1 MAQLVN
7 HAGCTKCRAAGSQYG
22 QDGFQ
27 LCLHHAVVTPRPER
41 DSIPLHSLAGPLDP
55 HGDGAMFRETEN
67 VEKKPEPRKSE
78 RSKRLSKGRQEMLEV
93 LQENEKEKMTL
104 RREKRVLR
112 LRLEKERERRRSLN
126 KCKKEEQ
133 EKMKQRRDKRQ
144 AELTV
149 EYLRNE
155 EEQDRL
161 FPS

>member
-1 MAQLVN
+1 MQLQEE
-7 HAGCTKCRAAGSQYG
+7 GI
-22 QDGFQ
+22 GFLQ
-27 LCLHHAVVTPRPER
+27 VA
-41 DSIPLHSLAGPLDP
+41 
-55 HGDGAMFRETEN
+55 FRETEN

-78 RSKRLSKGRQEMLEV
+78 RSKRLSKGRQKMLQV

-104 RREKRVLR
+104 RREKRVLE

-133 EKMKQRRDKRQ
+133 EKMKQRRDKRL
-144 AELTV
+144 AELRV